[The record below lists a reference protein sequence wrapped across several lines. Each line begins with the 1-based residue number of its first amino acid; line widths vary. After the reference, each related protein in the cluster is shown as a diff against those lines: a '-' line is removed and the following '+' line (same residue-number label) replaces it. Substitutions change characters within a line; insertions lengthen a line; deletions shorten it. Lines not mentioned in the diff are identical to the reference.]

1 MLMLEDKY
9 GKMMK
14 ILNKYIKSKAEF
26 GTYDRDDE
34 CPEAD
39 EIANHLYWNEKKLNL
54 GKLRVANGVSKLV
67 LISDVLDSVLKV
79 PMTGRYYER
88 FDEENSTDDEYKYYD
103 VFEEFE
109 YGSGAFN
116 NDYCQKE
123 VDIYWCAVEHGVDM
137 LFAKTEF
144 FDVLDCGLTVYKQPR
159 VVSYDN
165 SETKTASPA
174 ALATVKSND
183 NYKYAPCCEEWKALV
198 IDFYG
203 QEILDKFLDFI
214 DNICPEVGEDLHRG
228 NYGYTLDGRPILLDY
243 SGWGDC

>member
-9 GKMMK
+9 GKLMN
-14 ILNKYIKSKAEF
+14 ILNKHIRSKAEL
-26 GTYDRDDE
+26 GTYDCDDV
-34 CPEAD
+34 CPEAED
-39 EIANHLYWNEKKLNL
+39 MRDYVHWHGKKLNL
-54 GKLRVANGVSKLV
+54 GDIKVANGVSKIALV
-67 LISDVLDSVLKV
+67 SDTLDYVLKV
-79 PMTGRYYER
+79 PMLGRFYER
-88 FDEENSTDDEYKYYD
+88 YDDNTQDDEDKYYSE
-103 VFEEFE
+103 FEEFQ
-109 YGSGAFN
+109 YGSGAFH

-144 FDVLDCGLTVYKQPR
+144 FDVLNCGLTVYKQPR
-159 VVSYDN
+159 VVPYND

-214 DNICPEVGEDLHRG
+214 DNICPEVREDLHRG